1 MASPLTQLSTK
12 VACWMTTVMFS
23 SQGTY
28 ATRALRDIGPFLR
41 YMESE
46 FNIKVSN
53 KVADEFLLVLSES
66 KGM

>member
-1 MASPLTQLSTK
+1 
-12 VACWMTTVMFS
+12 MFS